1 MESLR
6 AAMSNLDEAETL
18 KHELLG
24 LFERI
29 QTIRREIAS
38 IRRPGDPKDR
48 FATMSDEL
56 DAIVEATETATNGIM
71 ESAEAIDSIVLSL
84 RPEITDPAM
93 ASRLDPVP
101 DHIGRIFE
109 ACSFQD
115 ITGQRITKVVKT
127 LQYIEERVNN
137 LIQAWGEDALASVED
152 RDDTEAMAPD
162 DERRLL
168 HGPQLQG
175 EGVSQ
180 SDVDAMLAGRQ
191 PDPPSQS
198 DADEQ
203 ADPPPKDKD
212 TRKSGA
218 ATPKPTP
225 SPASDD
231 KTSRKDDSNDD
242 NGQASDM
249 GQGDIDKLFG

>member
-84 RPEITDPAM
+84 RPEITDPDVV
-93 ASRLDPVP
+93 SRLDPVP

-137 LIQAWGEDALASVED
+137 LIQAWGEDALATVEA

-168 HGPQLQG
+168 HGPQLHG

-191 PDPPSQS
+191 PDPPSES
-198 DADEQ
+198 GADVQ

-212 TRKSGA
+212 TRKTGA
-218 ATPKPTP
+218 PKP

-231 KTSRKDDSNDD
+231 KTSRKDNTDD
-242 NGQASDM
+242 QDGQASDM

>member
-1 MESLR
+1 
-6 AAMSNLDEAETL
+6 MSNLDDAETL

-84 RPEITDPAM
+84 RPEITDPDVA
-93 ASRLDPVP
+93 ARLDPVP

-137 LIQAWGEDALASVED
+137 LIQAWGEDALATVD
-152 RDDTEAMAPD
+152 ARDENETMAPD

-180 SDVDAMLAGRQ
+180 SDVDAMLEGRP
-191 PDPPSQS
+191 PDPSSQPGP
-198 DADEQ
+198 DQQ
-203 ADPPPKDKD
+203 ASPRSKD
-212 TRKSGA
+212 TDTRESGG
-218 ATPKPTP
+218 TKPAQ
-225 SPASDD
+225 SPPSDD
-231 KTSRKDDSNDD
+231 KATKKDDKGGKDD
-242 NGQASDM
+242 KDGPSGGM